1 MKTPSADDKRLKAN
15 RDKRQ
20 LTAKEERQREFARK
34 RWRLHG
40 ILGATHFAEKALGGL
55 VGTKFE
61 QDFYEMQNALF
72 RIRRNI
78 NKELARQKLM
88 QQVQISKEKADEDAS
103 DH

>member
-34 RWRLHG
+34 RWRLQG
-40 ILGATHFAEKALGGL
+40 MIGTTWFAEKGL
-55 VGTKFE
+55 SDLLE
-61 QDFYEMQNALF
+61 IEMDQDFYIVQVTMQS
-72 RIRRNI
+72 IRAKLR
-78 NKELARQKLM
+78 KKLAKLKLQ
-88 QQVQISKEKADEDAS
+88 QQVQISKEEADEDAS